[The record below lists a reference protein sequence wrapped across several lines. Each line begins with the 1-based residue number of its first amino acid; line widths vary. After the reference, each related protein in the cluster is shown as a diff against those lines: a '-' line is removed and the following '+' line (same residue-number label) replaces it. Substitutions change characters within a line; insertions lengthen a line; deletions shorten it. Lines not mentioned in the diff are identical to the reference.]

1 MNYDM
6 YTAIYAMLIAFV
18 IDVILCPVIIPI
30 LHRIKCGQ
38 PIRGE
43 GPESH
48 KKKEGTP
55 TMGGIMIVIS
65 FIVSVLFF
73 LKGNTDAAAVLLI
86 TVGYGIVGFIDD
98 FLKVVKKQNLGLRAW
113 QKIVF
118 QLVVTVA
125 FFLYIHNCTD
135 IGTDIY
141 IPFTNGFTIDLG
153 ILYAPFLFFVMV
165 GTVNAVNLT
174 DGLDGLASGVT
185 VLVMMFFLF
194 VVYSV
199 DKGLLPVC
207 GAAIGALMGFL
218 VFNCHPAKV
227 FMGDTGSLALGGL
240 VASVAILTKMPVML
254 VIVGLVYVCE
264 SLSVIL
270 QVGFFK
276 LTHGKRIFKMAPIHH
291 HFELCGFAGVKVV
304 QVFWIVTAIMCI
316 IGFIGC
322 KSLF

>member
-1 MNYDM
+1 MNFDI
-6 YTAIYAMLIAFV
+6 YTAIYAILIAFTV
-18 IDVILCPVIIPI
+18 NAAICPIIIPI

-55 TMGGIMIVIS
+55 TMGGIMILIS
-65 FIVSVLFF
+65 FLVGVAFF
-73 LKGNTDAAAVLLI
+73 LKGNTDAAVVLLI
-86 TVGYGIVGFIDD
+86 TLGYGIIGFIDD

-118 QLVVTVA
+118 QLIVTII
-125 FFLYIHNCTD
+125 FFLYIKNYTN

-141 IPFTNGFTIDLG
+141 IPFAKGYTIDLG
-153 ILYAPFLFFVMV
+153 WLYAPFLFFVMV

-185 VLVMMFFLF
+185 VLVMLYFLF
-194 VVYSV
+194 IVLAL
-199 DKGLLPVC
+199 DNGLIPVC
-207 GAAIGALMGFL
+207 GAAVGALLGFL
-218 VFNCHPAKV
+218 VFNSHPAKV

-240 VASVAILTKMPVML
+240 VASVAVLTKMPIML
-254 VIVGLVYVCE
+254 VIVGFVYVCE

-270 QVGFFK
+270 QVGYFK

-291 HFELCGFAGVKVV
+291 HFELCGYAGVKVV
-304 QVFWIVTAIMCI
+304 QVFWIVTAIMCL
-316 IGFIGC
+316 IGFIASKGII
-322 KSLF
+322 

>member
-1 MNYDM
+1 MNFDI
-6 YTAIYAMLIAFV
+6 YTAIYAILIAFTV
-18 IDVILCPVIIPI
+18 NAAICPIIIPI

-55 TMGGIMIVIS
+55 TMGGIMILIS
-65 FIVSVLFF
+65 FLVGVAFF
-73 LKGNTDAAAVLLI
+73 LKGNTDAAVVLLI
-86 TVGYGIVGFIDD
+86 TLGYGIIGFIDD

-118 QLVVTVA
+118 QLIVTVI
-125 FFLYIHNCTD
+125 FFLYIKNYTN

-141 IPFTNGFTIDLG
+141 IPFAKGYTIDLG
-153 ILYAPFLFFVMV
+153 WFYAPFLFFVMV

-185 VLVMMFFLF
+185 VLVMLYFLF
-194 VVYSV
+194 IVLAL
-199 DKGLLPVC
+199 DNGLIPVC
-207 GAAIGALMGFL
+207 GAAVGALLGFL
-218 VFNCHPAKV
+218 VFNSHPAKV

-240 VASVAILTKMPVML
+240 VASVAVLTKMPIML
-254 VIVGLVYVCE
+254 VIVGFVYVCE

-270 QVGFFK
+270 QVGYFK

-291 HFELCGFAGVKVV
+291 HFELCGYAGVKVV
-304 QVFWIVTAIMCI
+304 QVFWIVTAIMCL
-316 IGFIGC
+316 IGFIASKGII
-322 KSLF
+322 